1 MKNIIILLSIISIVS
16 IKCTK
21 ENRIQNL
28 PSFNNERGVVAPSST
43 TYSGTRLLEPVIL
56 TDTQLSSFIL
66 NSPGDIVGFRYD
78 AGKWIQIPIQIDE
91 MAILD
96 ITKPYGEPASGYNI
110 LMYTDANWR
119 TGADPNPLIDSD
131 DELVFMLKDAGDQ
144 FTGSGYP
151 MGVIASIKKE
161 VVVND
166 GLTNSYVYLF
176 QQDGSLQQGAGIN
189 YVQYQYSPTNTV
201 FDYGSKLNVENSFI
215 TTSKYKW
222 HFAGE
227 WISDRLVLNNVD
239 ILDRH
244 KAFFGDGSC
253 TRSENTFSDGSN
265 AFVTNKAGAIR
276 VIRSYMGANSGPY
289 TQRTNIFYEG
299 RQDILTD
306 LRVHSIEG
314 IQDVFDYSPAAKG
327 MNYTN
332 SLNSTPITI
341 DGIKETVVKG
351 NIQWELVSGS
361 VGSLVILHRKN
372 TTFVG
377 SETTFSSYWDDAKTE
392 AASKCTG
399 DGQAWGTSG
408 IATGFNSSSLFTEP
422 IKGSQTYTSPNFRL
436 LKAIR
441 TVYFEA
447 PNASNSVAINYNANR
462 PLTISINYKK

>member
-1 MKNIIILLSIISIVS
+1 
-16 IKCTK
+16 
-21 ENRIQNL
+21 
-28 PSFNNERGVVAPSST
+28 
-43 TYSGTRLLEPVIL
+43 
-56 TDTQLSSFIL
+56 
-66 NSPGDIVGFRYD
+66 
-78 AGKWIQIPIQIDE
+78 
-91 MAILD
+91 
-96 ITKPYGEPASGYNI
+96 
-110 LMYTDANWR
+110 
-119 TGADPNPLIDSD
+119 
-131 DELVFMLKDAGDQ
+131 MLKDAGNQ
-144 FTGSGYP
+144 FTGLDYP
-151 MGVIASIKKE
+151 IGVIVSTKKE

-201 FDYGSKLNVENSFI
+201 FDYGSKLNAENSFI

-227 WISDRLVLNNVD
+227 WISDQLVLNNVD

-244 KAFFGDGSC
+244 KAFFGDGNC
-253 TRSENTFSDGSN
+253 IRSENTFSDGSN
-265 AFVTNKAGAIR
+265 AFVTNKAGAIK

-341 DGIKETVVKG
+341 DGVKETVVKG

-361 VGSLVILHRKN
+361 VGSLVILHKKN

-377 SETTFSSYWDDAKTE
+377 SETTFSSYWDDAKGRP
-392 AASKCTG
+392 ASRCTG

-408 IATGFNSSSLFTEP
+408 ISLGFNLSTLFTEP
-422 IKGSQTYTSPNFRL
+422 IKGGHAYTSPNFRL

-441 TVYFEA
+441 TVYFET
-447 PNASNSVAINYNANR
+447 PNASNSVAINYNSNA
-462 PLTISINYKK
+462 PLTISIN